1 MYDYKKSM
9 MPYDDSIEI
18 DVKNII
24 EKLIFTVS
32 KYWLPMVLS
41 IIIICE
47 LAVSY
52 SAFTYEPEYAA
63 YVTYAGYLSKQLDAM
78 QLCFYL
84 LGQKNIFESIT
95 KNLL

>member
-41 IIIICE
+41 IIIIC
-47 LAVSY
+47 
-52 SAFTYEPEYAA
+52 
-63 YVTYAGYLSKQLDAM
+63 
-78 QLCFYL
+78 
-84 LGQKNIFESIT
+84 
-95 KNLL
+95 